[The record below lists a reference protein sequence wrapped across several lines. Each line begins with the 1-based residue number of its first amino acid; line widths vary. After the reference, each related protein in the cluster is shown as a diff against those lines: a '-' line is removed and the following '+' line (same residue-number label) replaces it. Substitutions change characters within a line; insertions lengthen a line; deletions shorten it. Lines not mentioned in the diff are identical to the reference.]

1 MFVDCIASCNN
12 EAPRAE
18 VFRTSTLQ
26 VMRSLDR
33 QVDEMLDRRTA
44 GPSGRQV
51 TQPMGDKSFV
61 MVNCLHVC
69 RLHVKLQQ

>member
-1 MFVDCIASCNN
+1 
-12 EAPRAE
+12 
-18 VFRTSTLQ
+18 
-26 VMRSLDR
+26 MRSLDR